1 MTLTDT
7 GPLVALVDSNDV
19 NHAVCIEVAANLP
32 DVPMLTTWPC
42 FTEASYLLGC
52 AGGFHF
58 QSQLWEFCQSG
69 SLMLHDLLPAQIQR
83 VAALM
88 GKYQDTPMSL
98 ADASLVAVAESISMT
113 RIFTLD
119 GDFRI
124 YRLRNGTVLDI
135 IP

>member
-19 NHAVCIEVAANLP
+19 NHVVCVEFVANLP
-32 DVPMLTTWPC
+32 DHPMLTTWPC

-58 QSQLWEFCQSG
+58 QLQLWEFYESG
-69 SLMLHDLLPAQIQR
+69 GLVFHDLLPAQIQR
-83 VAALM
+83 VAELM
-88 GKYQDTPMSL
+88 EKYKDTPMSL
-98 ADASLVAVAESISMT
+98 ADASLIAVAESRSMT
-113 RIFTLD
+113 QIFTLD

-124 YRLRNGTVLDI
+124 YRLSNGSVLEM